1 MVTIPE
7 VTWRCFVIMRVN
19 DVNRPGAGV
28 GWANQDVNLWQ
39 LLLCSVGSRVGGG
52 AGRGANPW

>member
-7 VTWRCFVIMRVN
+7 VTWRCFVIMHVN
-19 DVNRPGAGV
+19 DVNHPGAGV

-39 LLLCSVGSRVGGG
+39 LLLCSVGGGG
-52 AGRGANPW
+52 GGGKTLVM